1 MSRYIL
7 LSFDVEEF
15 DIPLEFKQP
24 IEPAEQLRIGKLGL
38 DALQPILSNHTSTL
52 FTTAHFA
59 DHFPN
64 EISALSTNHEIASH
78 TYYHSHFEDAHLQ
91 LSKERLE
98 AITGAKITG
107 LRMPRMRP
115 VSMEAVAKAGY
126 VYDSSINPTLLPGK
140 YNNLHLPRAKYFDAP
155 MWRIPASVTPH
166 LRIPLFWL
174 TAKNIPFSIYKQLCI
189 QTLTSDG
196 VLCLYFHP
204 WEFTDIKG
212 FGLPAYTRRFAGPA
226 FVERIEKLLKSLQMF
241 GECITMQQYNQL
253 SNAL

>member
-24 IEPAEQLRIGKLGL
+24 IEQADQLRIGKLGL
-38 DALQPILSNHTSTL
+38 DAIQPILSTYTSTL
-52 FTTAHFA
+52 FTTANFA
-59 DHFPN
+59 DHFPH
-64 EISALSTNHEIASH
+64 EIQTLSHKHEIASH
-78 TYYHSHFEDAHLQ
+78 TYYHGHFEDAHLQ
-91 LSKERLE
+91 LSKVRLE
-98 AITGAKITG
+98 AITGQQIKG

-115 VSMEAVAKAGY
+115 VSMESVAAAGY
-126 VYDSSINPTLLPGK
+126 AYDSSINPTFLPGK
-140 YNNLHLPRAKYFDAP
+140 YNNLHLPRTKYFDAP

-174 TAKNIPFSIYKQLCI
+174 NAKNMPFLFYKQLCI
-189 QTLTSDG
+189 QTLKKDS

-212 FGLPAYTRRFAGPA
+212 FGLPAYTRRFAGPT
-226 FVERIEKLLKSLQMF
+226 FVERIEKLLKSLHMH
-241 GECITMQQYNQL
+241 GECITMNEYNQL
-253 SNAL
+253 TQP